1 MLQPV
6 FKQDDKK
13 ANLII
18 WIVSIVVCGAV
29 VFLTNFKPLQGLD
42 LGFNVHLLALVN
54 AVINGTVSVLLV
66 LALIAVKSGKMVQHK
81 NLMLVAIVLSSLFL
95 VSYIGHHLLSGE
107 TKFGSDTFEVRF
119 AIRVTSLTNENE
131 AYLNKL
137 IQAGKIKPGQ
147 PVMLL
152 GYADYRGTP
161 AHNDTVSAE
170 RAGSVQAYLLSK
182 GFSKSDI
189 TLCTGKGQIQRPG
202 MTGVN
207 GYAPDRKVQIV
218 TQGGPHDGF
227 YFFYLFIL
235 ITHIFLAT
243 VILPFILFTAY
254 RALSGDYQKHKKL
267 ARYTWPLWL
276 YVSITGVLVYWL
288 ISPYYVPHL

>member
-66 LALIAVKSGKMVQHK
+66 LALIAAKSGKMVQHK

-107 TKFGSDTFEVRF
+107 TKF
-119 AIRVTSLTNENE
+119 
-131 AYLNKL
+131 
-137 IQAGKIKPGQ
+137 
-147 PVMLL
+147 
-152 GYADYRGTP
+152 
-161 AHNDTVSAE
+161 
-170 RAGSVQAYLLSK
+170 
-182 GFSKSDI
+182 
-189 TLCTGKGQIQRPG
+189 
-202 MTGVN
+202 
-207 GYAPDRKVQIV
+207 
-218 TQGGPHDGF
+218 GGPHDGF